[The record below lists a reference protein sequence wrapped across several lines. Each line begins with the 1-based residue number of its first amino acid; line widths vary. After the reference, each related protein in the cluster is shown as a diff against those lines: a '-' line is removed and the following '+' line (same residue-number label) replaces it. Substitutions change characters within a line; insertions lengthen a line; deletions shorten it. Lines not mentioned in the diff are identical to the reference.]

1 MQYMRHILLLLIF
14 SYTLSFLSAYSQTDK
29 EVVNLCVSIA
39 GDDVIYLKDFL
50 VELPGVSENNR
61 PPIAK
66 NSVILRKNTTYR
78 FTICNRD
85 NSEGEGI
92 IQLFDTRRM
101 IASSYNPKTGKIYQS
116 INFQCTMT
124 GPYSIFI
131 SFKDGKKGSAV
142 GILSYVKKSKP

>member
-1 MQYMRHILLLLIF
+1 MKHFLLIF
-14 SYTLSFLSAYSQTDK
+14 LFSSVFSILSIFSQTDK
-29 EVVNLCVSIA
+29 ETVNICVSAA
-39 GDDVIYLKDFL
+39 GDDVIYLKDFI
-50 VELPGVSENNR
+50 VELPGVTENNR

-66 NSVILRKNTTYR
+66 SSVILRKNTTYR
-78 FTICNRD
+78 FTICNKK

-116 INFQCTMT
+116 FNFQCTMT
-124 GPYSIFI
+124 GPYTIFI

>member
-1 MQYMRHILLLLIF
+1 MKHLLLIF
-14 SYTLSFLSAYSQTDK
+14 LFSSVFSILSVFSQTDK
-29 EVVNLCVSIA
+29 ETVNICVSAA
-39 GDDVIYLKDFL
+39 GDDVIYLKDFII
-50 VELPGVSENNR
+50 ELPGVTENNR

-78 FTICNRD
+78 FTICNKKY
-85 NSEGEGI
+85 SEGKGI

-116 INFQCTMT
+116 FNFQCTMT
-124 GPYSIFI
+124 GPYTIFI

-142 GILSYVKKSKP
+142 GILSYVKKSQP

>member
-1 MQYMRHILLLLIF
+1 MRHILLLVIF
-14 SYTLSFLSAYSQTDK
+14 SSTLSLLSAYSQTDK
-29 EVVNLCVSIA
+29 EIVSLCVSA
-39 GDDVIYLKDFL
+39 SGDDVIYLKDFI
-50 VELPGVSENNR
+50 VELPGVTENNR
-61 PPIAK
+61 PPIVK

-78 FTICNRD
+78 ITICNKKD
-85 NSEGEGI
+85 SEGEGI